1 MNAIITNRRS
11 TNKERCS
18 LSSCGFVVNTS
29 ASQLVGTG
37 KKKIYLYVLDYSI
50 FTPTLSLTAVLIL
63 WLIKCR
69 VCVFSQLVQS
79 LIPLRGW
86 YGLTLGPSGWK
97 LWDAATL
104 SILPANCHTMPRL
117 WCGISPLGVF
127 TASPFLIYLASVPQ
141 MKFRGL
147 GKPYFRLHL
156 PE

>member
-11 TNKERCS
+11 RNKERCS
-18 LSSCGFVVNTS
+18 LNSCGFAVNTS
-29 ASQLVGTG
+29 ASQLVGAG
-37 KKKIYLYVLDYSI
+37 KKKSI
-50 FTPTLSLTAVLIL
+50 FMSWTIPFSLPPRL
-63 WLIKCR
+63 WLLFWFYGWLN
-69 VCVFSQLVQS
+69 VEFVFFSQLNQS

-86 YGLTLGPSGWK
+86 YGLTLGRSGWK

-117 WCGISPLGVF
+117 WCGISPLGVL
-127 TASPFLIYLASVPQ
+127 TASSLLIYLASVPQ